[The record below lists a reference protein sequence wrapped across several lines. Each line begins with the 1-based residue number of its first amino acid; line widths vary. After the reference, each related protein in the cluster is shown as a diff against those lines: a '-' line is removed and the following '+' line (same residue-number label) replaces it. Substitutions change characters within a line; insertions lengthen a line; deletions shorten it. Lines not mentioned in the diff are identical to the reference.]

1 MEYKNNATSD
11 SNYGDTDIVMSR
23 SGRLEERPTVEDRK
37 IEWQHMKGHVNQVQ
51 HHLHAAIEPLLSRIQ
66 MLEDTVAEQ
75 SRLLE
80 KKVSD
85 LSAPTLDSKL
95 EDIAQHWVKVHF
107 DRMSLDVSAD
117 DISGLEDAVYDVV
130 TNLDSHEFDY
140 KVTEII
146 DDYDFGD
153 IMSDAISD
161 ALPTTY
167 IKEVVEKTVGVS
179 SDYELRSLIVE
190 LVSNFI
196 NKKVKVVCD
205 D

>member
-23 SGRLEERPTVEDRK
+23 SGRLEERPTVDDRK

-75 SRLLE
+75 AKLLE

-95 EDIAQHWVKVHF
+95 EDIAKHWV
-107 DRMSLDVSAD
+107 DVAFSK
-117 DISGLEDAVYDVV
+117 YDV
-130 TNLDSHEFDY
+130 TDFDDFEGC
-140 KVTEII
+140 VVDII

-167 IKEVVEKTVGVS
+167 IHDVVQG
-179 SDYELRSLIVE
+179 
-190 LVSNFI
+190 FI
-196 NKKVKVVCD
+196 NNKVRVVCD

>member
-1 MEYKNNATSD
+1 MEYNKHDTSSGIHD
-11 SNYGDTDIVMSR
+11 PDTSLRMGK

-75 SRLLE
+75 AKLLE

-95 EDIAQHWVKVHF
+95 EDIAKHWV
-107 DRMSLDVSAD
+107 DVAFSK
-117 DISGLEDAVYDVV
+117 YDVTDCDDFEGCV
-130 TNLDSHEFDY
+130 VD
-140 KVTEII
+140 II

-167 IKEVVEKTVGVS
+167 IHDVVQG
-179 SDYELRSLIVE
+179 
-190 LVSNFI
+190 FI
-196 NKKVKVVCD
+196 NNKVRVVCD

>member
-1 MEYKNNATSD
+1 MEYNKHDTSSGIHD
-11 SNYGDTDIVMSR
+11 PDTSLRMGK

-75 SRLLE
+75 TKLLE

-95 EDIAQHWVKVHF
+95 EDIAQHWVKHHF
-107 DRMSLDVSAD
+107 DKMSLDINPD
-117 DISGLEDAVYDVV
+117 DISGFEDAVYDVID
-130 TNLDSHEFDY
+130 NHDFDY
-140 KVTEII
+140 KVTDII
-146 DDYDFGD
+146 DSYDFGD

-161 ALPTTY
+161 TLPMAY
-167 IKEVVEKTVGVS
+167 IHEVVQ
-179 SDYELRSLIVE
+179 D
-190 LVSNFI
+190 FI
-196 NKKVKVVCD
+196 HNKVKVVCD

>member
-23 SGRLEERPTVEDRK
+23 SGRLEERPTVDDRK

-75 SRLLE
+75 AKLLE

-95 EDIAQHWVKVHF
+95 EDIAKHWV
-107 DRMSLDVSAD
+107 DVAFSK
-117 DISGLEDAVYDVV
+117 YDVTDCDDFEGCV
-130 TNLDSHEFDY
+130 VD
-140 KVTEII
+140 II

-167 IKEVVEKTVGVS
+167 IHDVVQG
-179 SDYELRSLIVE
+179 
-190 LVSNFI
+190 FI
-196 NKKVKVVCD
+196 NNKVRVVCD

>member
-1 MEYKNNATSD
+1 MEYNKHDTSSGIHD
-11 SNYGDTDIVMSR
+11 PDTSIRMGK
-23 SGRLEERPTVEDRK
+23 SGRLEEHPTVEDRK
-37 IEWQHMKGHVNQVQ
+37 IEWQYMKGHVSQVQ

-75 SRLLE
+75 AKLLE

-95 EDIAQHWVKVHF
+95 DDIAQHWVKHHF
-107 DRMSLDVSAD
+107 DRMSLDIDINPD
-117 DISGLEDAVYDVV
+117 DICGFEDAVYDVID
-130 TNLDSHEFDY
+130 NHDFDY
-140 KVTEII
+140 KVTDII
-146 DDYDFGD
+146 DSYDFGD
-153 IMSDAISD
+153 MMSEAISD

-179 SDYELRSLIVE
+179 SDDELRSLIIE

>member
-1 MEYKNNATSD
+1 MEYNKHDTSSGIHD
-11 SNYGDTDIVMSR
+11 PDTSIRMGQ
-23 SGRLEERPTVEDRK
+23 SGRLEEHSIVEDRK
-37 IEWQHMKGHVNQVQ
+37 IEWQHMKGHVYQVQ

-95 EDIAQHWVKVHF
+95 EDIAQHWVKHHF
-107 DRMSLDVSAD
+107 DKMSLDVSVD
-117 DISGLEDAVYDVV
+117 DISGLEDAVYDAVV
-130 TNLDSHEFDY
+130 DSHYFDNR
-140 KVTEII
+140 VTDII
-146 DDYDFGD
+146 DSYDFGD

-167 IKEVVEKTVGVS
+167 IHDVVQG
-179 SDYELRSLIVE
+179 
-190 LVSNFI
+190 FI
-196 NKKVKVVCD
+196 NNKVRVVCD